1 MRYPVQQQPYEFLL
15 FYCPGIGIKPL
26 VIQAK
31 QNVIVY
37 WSEIRKTCEILEGK
51 KIYTL
56 VQNNSLPSLFL
67 EQHDNICINSCS
79 DFAINYFVDKRI
91 LTKYLI

>member
-1 MRYPVQQQPYEFLL
+1 MNIRLFHGIFDRTKELL
-15 FYCPGIGIKPL
+15 NTTL
-26 VIQAK
+26 VIQGK